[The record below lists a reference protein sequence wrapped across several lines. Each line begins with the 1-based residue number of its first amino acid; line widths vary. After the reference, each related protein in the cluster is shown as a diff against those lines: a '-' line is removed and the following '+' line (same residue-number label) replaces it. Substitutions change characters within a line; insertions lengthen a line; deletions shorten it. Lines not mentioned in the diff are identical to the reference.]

1 MTLCCVSS
9 LLLYILRSLVFKPS
23 TLGLGVSRMG
33 TLSFLLAEEN
43 VLPSEEEAHVA
54 TGTSFLA

>member
-1 MTLCCVSS
+1 MSS